1 MIPEKDSSK
10 ADEFPIQMLPWEIS
24 MSLVIMIMIM
34 IMKNKCQD
42 SHQT

>member
-24 MSLVIMIMIM
+24 MSLVIMIME
-34 IMKNKCQD
+34 NKRQD
-42 SHQT
+42 SYQT

>member
-24 MSLVIMIMIM
+24 MSLMIMIM
-34 IMKNKCQD
+34 IMKNKRQD

>member
-34 IMKNKCQD
+34 KNKSQD

>member
-34 IMKNKCQD
+34 KNKRQD